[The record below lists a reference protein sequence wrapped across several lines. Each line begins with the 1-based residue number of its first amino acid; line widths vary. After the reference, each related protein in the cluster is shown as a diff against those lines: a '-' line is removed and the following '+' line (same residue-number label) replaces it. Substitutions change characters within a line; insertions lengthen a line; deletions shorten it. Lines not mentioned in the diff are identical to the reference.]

1 MSDSNKRFFLIGI
14 IAALLAVAP
23 VAMTRYLPLLDA
35 AGHESRILALKDILI
50 TGTGS
55 PFYGLDTLL
64 LPNVGFDL
72 PGLVMAAWMSPQT
85 VGRLFF
91 AATIILTFA
100 GVAVVSRVVLGGW
113 RLVALASGLLL
124 YNLFTLMGFFSY
136 QMGIALLF
144 WALAGRMLLER
155 APAAVRFSAGALFG
169 IVLLLCHVSAFAIY
183 AVMLAGL
190 ALDLLVRRHRSLLQ
204 VVAMGVELLPALF
217 LFTRMSTGGQGHMRY
232 DLPFWHAKIFDAVK
246 TVSSGSETGDI
257 AFVIGTLAV
266 AVLLIGSGRTRL
278 APSFIPGLVILGV
291 LFFAVPPH
299 VSGGSYVDSRIPVVI
314 ALLALASIDFRVVRP
329 RLAVAMMIVAG
340 GAYVAKQVSIAALWY
355 NEDRSLSRLATDFS
369 QLPEGAVLL
378 QAECSPNSEDV
389 ASVYASRQPPLTHV
403 AAMAAFTDKRFAAGT
418 WTLKGQ
424 QSVYTR
430 PAYLPWQLF
439 QDHIGLEVC
448 TPSQD
453 QAVLDGA
460 RNVVVS
466 ERNAGRTVPPVYLL
480 LLRPATAGALRA
492 VAPLVAQRPEME
504 IYAVN

>member
-1 MSDSNKRFFLIGI
+1 
-14 IAALLAVAP
+14 
-23 VAMTRYLPLLDA
+23 
-35 AGHESRILALKDILI
+35 
-50 TGTGS
+50 
-55 PFYGLDTLL
+55 
-64 LPNVGFDL
+64 
-72 PGLVMAAWMSPQT
+72 
-85 VGRLFF
+85 
-91 AATIILTFA
+91 
-100 GVAVVSRVVLGGW
+100 
-113 RLVALASGLLL
+113 
-124 YNLFTLMGFFSY
+124 
-136 QMGIALLF
+136 
-144 WALAGRMLLER
+144 MLLER

-355 NEDRSLSRLATDFS
+355 NEGRSLARLAQDFS

-403 AAMAAFTDKRFAAGT
+403 AAMAAFTDKRFVAAT

-430 PAYLPWQLF
+430 PAYLPWKSF

-448 TPSQD
+448 TPSED
-453 QAVLDGA
+453 QAALDGA

-466 ERNAGRTVPPVYLL
+466 ERSAGRTVAPVYLL

-492 VAPLVAQRPEME
+492 VAPLVAQTPEME